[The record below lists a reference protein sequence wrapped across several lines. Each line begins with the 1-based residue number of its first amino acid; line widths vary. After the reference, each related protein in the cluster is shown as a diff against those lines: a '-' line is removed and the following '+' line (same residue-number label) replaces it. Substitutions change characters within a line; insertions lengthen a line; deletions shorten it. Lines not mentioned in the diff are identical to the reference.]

1 MTDVAEFFTPDAADT
16 AADLKSALIDMIKA
30 RDEATPRHLQ
40 RELGPSEV
48 GHPCM
53 RRLAYG
59 LMQIPRCN
67 PSWDPLPA
75 IIGTATHKW
84 LESAAKHANTVLG
97 RQRWLIE
104 TRVNPAGWLS
114 GSCDLYD
121 CDTATVI
128 DYKVP
133 GASQFAKYKKH
144 PGELYRTQ
152 VHLYGK
158 GFRNAGLPVE
168 TVAIMFLP
176 RGGTLTGS
184 HLWSEPY
191 DETVADT
198 ALKRREQALMLIN
211 DLQVE
216 QHPDRFT
223 YFSKSGPSCMFCSW
237 FAPNPQGPFQCG
249 GVDA

>member
-1 MTDVAEFFTPDAADT
+1 MTEIVEFFTPDAVDT
-16 AADLKSALIDMIKA
+16 AVELKSAIIDMIKA
-30 RDEATPRHLQ
+30 RDQATPRHLQ
-40 RELGPSEV
+40 QELGPSEV

-53 RRLAYG
+53 RRLGYG
-59 LMQIPRCN
+59 LLQVERSN

-84 LESAAKHANTVLG
+84 LESAAQHANMVLG
-97 RQRWLIE
+97 RQRWMVE
-104 TRVNPAGWLS
+104 TRVNPASWLS

-121 CDTATVI
+121 RDTAAVI

-133 GASQFAKYKKH
+133 GVSQFTKYKKD

-176 RGGTLTGS
+176 RGGTLAGA
-184 HLWSEPY
+184 HMWSEPY
-191 DETVADT
+191 DEAIADA
-198 ALKRREQALMLIN
+198 ALDRRN
-211 DLQVE
+211 QVLTLLHDFNIE
-216 QHPDRFT
+216 RQPERFEWLAR
-223 YFSKSGPSCMFCSW
+223 SGPGCIFCPWWS
-237 FAPNPQGPFQCG
+237 ANPQGPLQCG
-249 GVDA
+249 GVDD

>member
-1 MTDVAEFFTPDAADT
+1 MTDVAEFFTAEPTAVGVELKAAI
-16 AADLKSALIDMIKA
+16 IDMIKA

-53 RRLAYG
+53 RRMAYG
-59 LMQIPRCN
+59 IMEVERSN

-84 LESAAKHANTVLG
+84 LESAAQHANMVLG
-97 RQRWLIE
+97 RQRWMVE
-104 TRVNPAGWLS
+104 TRVNPASWLS

-121 CDTATVI
+121 RDTATVI

-133 GASQFAKYKKH
+133 GASQFSKYKKN

-158 GFRNAGLPVE
+158 GFCNAGLPVE

-176 RGGTLTGS
+176 RGGTLTGA
-184 HLWSEPY
+184 HMWSEPY
-191 DETVADT
+191 NERIADA
-198 ALKRREQALMLIN
+198 ALERRDQVLCLLN
-211 DLQVE
+211 DFRIE
-216 QHPDRFT
+216 EHPER
-223 YFSKSGPSCMFCSW
+223 YEWIPRSGPSCIFCPWWS
-237 FAPNPQGPFQCG
+237 ASPQGPLQCG
-249 GVDA
+249 GVEE